1 MTQLFITVGIMIAFF
16 LGMAIPDT
24 PTDAAEYITYVNSW

>member
-16 LGMAIPDT
+16 LGLVIPAT
-24 PTDAAEYITYVNSW
+24 PENSATPKE